1 MQKVKVLDEVSQG
14 GRTFTGPMWTVTET
28 EKVNLVVN
36 QLPLED
42 KELLGLH
49 KKLAQK
55 LRPLDKVSRRSLHYK
70 ENQIARNYFM
80 STNPL
85 NQLLGLLR
93 LH

>member
-28 EKVNLVVN
+28 DKVNLVVN

-42 KELLGLH
+42 KEQLGLH
-49 KKLAQK
+49 KKTFG
-55 LRPLDKVSRRSLHYK
+55 LHYK
-70 ENQIARNYFM
+70 KNPIARNYFM

-85 NQLLGLLR
+85 NQLFRPSKVTLSNPMTEPEL
-93 LH
+93 